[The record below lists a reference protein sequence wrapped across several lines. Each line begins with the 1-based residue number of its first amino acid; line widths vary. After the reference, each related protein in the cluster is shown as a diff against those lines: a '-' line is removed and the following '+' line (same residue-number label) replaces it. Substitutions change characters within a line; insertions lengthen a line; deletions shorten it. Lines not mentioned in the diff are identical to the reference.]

1 MIKYHGVN
9 LIYFMLHHIPK
20 PSFVNVGHSTRSI
33 TIRWCLIEY
42 FNGLL
47 MLIFSCPKLGL
58 FFYFLLGYTK
68 DLMDYWCW
76 YFLVLYLI
84 NLLLCVITIDSNFFV
99 IILRVTY
106 VDWYTHLFSS
116 YIVII
121 ISFFLFLKVFTYI
134 SFFEIVID
142 FSFLCM

>member
-20 PSFVNVGHSTRSI
+20 PSFVNVAHSMRSI
-33 TIRWCLIEY
+33 TIRQCLIEFFY
-42 FNGLL
+42 GLL

-58 FFYFLLGYTK
+58 FFYFFFWGYTK

-76 YFLVLYLI
+76 CSLIPYLI
-84 NLLLCVITIDSNFFV
+84 NLLFCVLTIDSNFVV

-106 VDWYTHLFSS
+106 VNWYTHLFSY
-116 YIVII
+116 YIFID
-121 ISFFLFLKVFTYI
+121 ISFSLFLEVFTYI
-134 SFFEIVID
+134 SF
-142 FSFLCM
+142 LKL

>member
-1 MIKYHGVN
+1 MN
-9 LIYFMLHHIPK
+9 LIYFMSHHIPK
-20 PSFVNVGHSTRSI
+20 PSFVNVVHSMRSI

-47 MLIFSCPKLGL
+47 MLIFSCPKLGV

-68 DLMDYWCW
+68 DLMNYWCRCS
-76 YFLVLYLI
+76 LVQYLI
-84 NLLLCVITIDSNFFV
+84 NLVLCVLTIDSNFVV

-106 VDWYTHLFSS
+106 VNWDTHLLS
-116 YIVII
+116 YYIFIVI
-121 ISFFLFLKVFTYI
+121 SFSLFLKVFIYI

>member
-1 MIKYHGVN
+1 MN

-20 PSFVNVGHSTRSI
+20 PSFVNFAHLMRSI

-47 MLIFSCPKLGL
+47 MLILSCPKLGL
-58 FFYFLLGYTK
+58 FFYFILGYTK
-68 DLMDYWCW
+68 DLMDYWCCCS
-76 YFLVLYLI
+76 LVPYLI
-84 NLLLCVITIDSNFFV
+84 NLLLCVLTIDSNFFV

>member
-1 MIKYHGVN
+1 MN

-20 PSFVNVGHSTRSI
+20 PSFVNVAHSIRSI

-47 MLIFSCPKLGL
+47 ILIFSSPKLGL

-84 NLLLCVITIDSNFFV
+84 NLLLCVLTIDSYFVV

-106 VDWYTHLFSS
+106 VNWYTHLFSY
-116 YIVII
+116 YIFMV
-121 ISFFLFLKVFTYI
+121 ISFFLFLEVFTYI